1 MALSAANFGRLAG
14 RSGYAVTDGT
24 LGDRLGRMPISKRIL
39 LVVDELDSG
48 VADVPAAVSGL
59 LAGEGV
65 RVLVTSPALNSR
77 LRSLVSDA
85 DDALGEA
92 RERIEAVLRELRRAG
107 IHAEETPWVGDEDPL
122 QAIDDV
128 VRTHAVNE
136 IVLVVNE
143 ANQENFRERD
153 LAGKA
158 RARFACPVHE
168 VVVH

>member
-1 MALSAANFGRLAG
+1 
-14 RSGYAVTDGT
+14 
-24 LGDRLGRMPISKRIL
+24 MPISKRIL

>member
-1 MALSAANFGRLAG
+1 
-14 RSGYAVTDGT
+14 
-24 LGDRLGRMPISKRIL
+24 MPITKRIL
-39 LVVDELDSG
+39 LVVDELGSG
-48 VADVPAAVSGL
+48 VADVPAAVSAL

-65 RVLVTSPALNSR
+65 SVLVTSPALNSR

-107 IHAEETPWVGDEDPL
+107 IQAEEAEWVGDEDPL

-136 IVLVVNE
+136 IVLAVRE
-143 ANQENFRERD
+143 WAEENFRERD
-153 LAGKA
+153 LAKHA
-158 RARFACPVHE
+158 RERFGIPVHE

>member
-14 RSGYAVTDGT
+14 RSGYAVADST
-24 LGDRLGRMPISKRIL
+24 LGYRLGRMPISKRIL

>member
-1 MALSAANFGRLAG
+1 MSAANFGRLAG
-14 RSGYAVTDGT
+14 RSGYAVADGT

-48 VADVPAAVSGL
+48 VADVPGAVSGL